1 MLVAMEEIL
10 IRQKSQNNSVSSVDD
25 NPTEVVEKKTAELLE
40 QQQLK
45 ENNQAQVET
54 EITREQLSLSKRLL
68 NWRTIVPL
76 VIVIVAIVF
85 FIQKLQIDP
94 QKTWMAMKSANVIF
108 LLAAFVIY
116 YLSFPL
122 RALRWRILLENV
134 GYTKANG
141 VELP

>member
-1 MLVAMEEIL
+1 MLVATEEIL
-10 IRQKSQNNSVSSVDD
+10 IKQKLQITSVSSIDD
-25 NPTEVVEKKTAELLE
+25 SPAEAVEKKKAELLE

-45 ENNQAQVET
+45 ENSQAQVET

-94 QKTWMAMKSANVIF
+94 HKTWMAMKSANIIF
-108 LLAAFVIY
+108 LLAAFAI
-116 YLSFPL
+116 
-122 RALRWRILLENV
+122 
-134 GYTKANG
+134 
-141 VELP
+141 